1 MVGDDILTEETW
13 EHSLFEQTESQ
24 STEEVPRLAEFREA
38 VDHIIDVRNGTL
50 IKLVYLGAYRMSE
63 VLAHVN
69 PYEKEH
75 NQTKAYGK
83 SLVWK
88 TTDFKADA
96 KLTVKTLLL
105 RSAVAK
111 RTKTVDGKPQFFF
124 KTIALPLVPVMFEPW
139 AGDLMRWVHKWR
151 VGKDALYLQRTIE
164 KKCSDPR
171 VVAQAMDKFT
181 ERALQFNVSRPT
193 VETIIRKELGRFLPD
208 KSKHTRK
215 NWLRHVRLT
224 HLRQNYD
231 FNEFDLTA
239 FAGWTLGSGMA
250 GRGASGMLDT
260 YVHTGWE
267 SWYPKLLKPLTE
279 AY

>member
-1 MVGDDILTEETW
+1 M
-13 EHSLFEQTESQ
+13 
-24 STEEVPRLAEFREA
+24 
-38 VDHIIDVRNGTL
+38 
-50 IKLVYLGAYRMSE
+50 
-63 VLAHVN
+63 
-69 PYEKEH
+69 EH

-88 TTDFKADA
+88 ITPFKAGD
-96 KLTVKTLLL
+96 KLTVITLLL

-111 RTKTVDGKPQFFF
+111 RTKTVDGKPEFFF
-124 KTIALPLVPVMFEPW
+124 KTVGLPLVPVEFEPW
-139 AGDLMRWVHKWR
+139 ASDLMRWVRRWGESR
-151 VGKDALYLQRTIE
+151 DRLLLRRTIE
-164 KKCSDPR
+164 KQTTDPR
-171 VVAQAMDKFT
+171 VVDKALEKFD
-181 ERALQFNVSRPT
+181 ERALQFNLSRPT

-208 KSKHTRK
+208 KSKHNRK

-231 FNEFDLTA
+231 FNEFDLCN

-267 SWYPKLLKPLTE
+267 SWYPKLLVPLLE
-279 AY
+279 VF